1 VADEILP
8 DGVEYKR
15 NNLDGFVGMLR
26 RANSATDLQYR
37 PSRVYGV
44 DFSGAEKAGTKI
56 WIASATIV
64 RGALKV
70 EDCRQ
75 AKDLPGSTA
84 ERDQCLRS
92 LRDFISTQ
100 KECAFGL
107 DFPFGLPRDLVR
119 ENSWEDFVLSF
130 GSIYSGPQEF
140 ACISHTAAHGKELWR
155 DTDRKAHAPLSVNNL
170 FLYRQTYYG
179 IRDVLAPLVREQLAC
194 VIPMQR
200 KLHGKPWLFEVC
212 PASTLKN
219 IKLYL
224 SPYKGRDMESRVH
237 RERII
242 EGLEKTGT
250 MLIKSS
256 ELRLKILDDWHGD
269 ALDSVIAAFATFRAL
284 SNPACLSVP
293 GTSAY
298 ALEGYIY
305 V

>member
-1 VADEILP
+1 MLKARDSMP
-8 DGVEYKR
+8 DTPCLME
-15 NNLDGFVGMLR
+15 
-26 RANSATDLQYR
+26 TI
-37 PSRVYGV
+37 YGV
-44 DFSGAEKAGTKI
+44 DFSGARKAGSKI
-56 WIASATIV
+56 WVASAVIV
-64 RGALKV
+64 GNSIQI
-70 EDCRQ
+70 EGCHQ
-75 AKDLPGSTA
+75 AKDLPGSAT
-84 ERDQCLRS
+84 ERDQCLGT
-92 LRDFISTQ
+92 LRDFISSE
-100 KECAFGL
+100 KMCAFGL

-119 ENSWEDFVLSF
+119 ENSWKDFVLSF
-130 GSIYSGPQEF
+130 GSSYSGPQEF

-219 IKLYL
+219 INLYL
-224 SPYKGRDMESRVH
+224 SPYKGRTMESRVH

-269 ALDSVIAAFATFRAL
+269 ALDSVIASFATFRAL